1 MTFQSTHLREVRQD
15 ESTHIIHQAV
25 SIHAPTRGATQKR
38 AIAAQK
44 QEFQSTHLREVRHRV
59 LCAST
64 PQSVSIHEPT
74 RGATILFTYAPY
86 VIHVSIHAPTRG
98 ATSSVSSSSPTC
110 TCFNPRTYE
119 RCDYSSGDI
128 VACKRVFQS
137 THLREVRQGVE
148 FLQAA
153 YGVSIHA
160 PTRGATSWQGLFH
173 LVKIVSI
180 HAPTRGATKRG
191 HQQGHRRRVSIHA
204 PTRGAT
210 SSPLGSCPILV
221 GFNPRTYERCDS
233 HLLARIAV
241 IHTFQSTHLREVRPK
256 G

>member
-1 MTFQSTHLREVRQD
+1 MKVLTL
-15 ESTHIIHQAV
+15 
-25 SIHAPTRGATQKR
+25 SI
-38 AIAAQK
+38 K
-44 QEFQSTHLREVRHRV
+44 QFQSTHLREVRHKNV
-59 LCAST
+59 LLRLKNKS
-64 PQSVSIHEPT
+64 
-74 RGATILFTYAPY
+74 
-86 VIHVSIHAPTRG
+86 
-98 ATSSVSSSSPTC
+98 
-110 TCFNPRTYE
+110 FNPRTYE
-119 RCDYSSGDI
+119 RCDKVSKNTFDWSHS
-128 VACKRVFQS
+128 FQS
-137 THLREVRQGVE
+137 THLREVRPKGID
-148 FLQAA
+148 QATLSRSFNPRT
-153 YGVSIHA
+153 YERCDIKLLFTFVSVQFQSTHLREVRPKGIDQA
-160 PTRGATSWQGLFH
+160 TLSRSFNPRTYERCDTCGTWTCSTRT
-173 LVKIVSI
+173 VSI